1 MSQTREF
8 QTVPLPRPDIMN
20 TASEMLPMASLLRL
34 KGSSMLLSRNHG
46 RPCASVIAYK
56 CMQVATLGL
65 LVGISILRPPEV
77 SAQGS
82 SQAPQVIDA
91 PKVIL
96 GGVPFSLGLQ
106 GDAGV
111 AVDYEVLDAQGTV
124 LGSGSIGVG
133 GRATESGLVVSG
145 RNRLPLTVR
154 LGQVSEEVSRPFAPG
169 WFSLVPPTV
178 AILLALVFKEVIT
191 ALLAGVWLGALA
203 VAGYDPLSAA
213 WRTLDLYIVP
223 ALGDMEGGHTQI
235 VVFSFLLG
243 GLVGIVS
250 RNGGTQGIVD
260 AVSPFAST
268 SRRGKIATWAA
279 GLAIF
284 FDDYANTLIVGNT
297 MRPITDR
304 LKISREK
311 LAYIVD
317 STAAPVAALV
327 PISTWVGYEISLIGD
342 GMSIAAA
349 QPGVDPVLV
358 AALTSISP
366 LAVFISTIPYR
377 FYALLA
383 LAFVFLTSVMDR
395 DFGPMA
401 TAERRAASGGGVH
414 RAGAQP
420 VVDTTDPHVTPPE
433 GVTPRWYNAAVP
445 IITVILVVLGG
456 LYASGRAAAG
466 VDATLMDIFGAADPF
481 ATLLWG
487 SMAGC
492 IVGVAL
498 SVVQRILT
506 VQESLNAWVAGMKA
520 MFFAMIILMLAW
532 SLGQVTEDLGTAQY
546 VAQILSD
553 AVPIE
558 AIPVLVFL
566 TAAAM
571 AFATG
576 TSWATMAI
584 MIPLVIP
591 LTVTLGGAEGFGVD
605 GEYSI
610 LLGAISSA
618 LAGAIFGDHCS
629 PISDTTVL
637 SSTAAACDHV
647 EHVRTQMPYAVMV
660 ALLAMVVGDV
670 GTALGLPV
678 WVALFG
684 SIAILAG
691 SLKLFGTSVRE
702 DSREQPS

>member
-1 MSQTREF
+1 
-8 QTVPLPRPDIMN
+8 
-20 TASEMLPMASLLRL
+20 
-34 KGSSMLLSRNHG
+34 MLLSPRQG
-46 RPCASVIAYK
+46 RISAVVIHCK
-56 CMQVATLGL
+56 CMQMALLGI
-65 LVGISILRPPEV
+65 GISSLVHLPA

-82 SQAPQVIDA
+82 ADAPQVIDA

-96 GGVPFSLGLQ
+96 GGVPFSLDLQ
-106 GDAGV
+106 GGPDA
-111 AVDYEVLDAQGTV
+111 AVDYAVRDAQGTI
-124 LGSGSIGVG
+124 LGSGSVG
-133 GRATESGLVVSG
+133 AGGTATVSGLAVSG
-145 RNRLPLTVR
+145 RNGLPLTVR
-154 LGQVSEEVSRPFAPG
+154 VGPVSEEVSRPFAPG
-169 WFSLVPPTV
+169 WFSLAPPV
-178 AILLALVFKEVIT
+178 LAILLALVFKEVIT

-203 VAGYDPLSAA
+203 VAGYNPLSAL
-213 WRTLDLYIVP
+213 WRTIDLYALP
-223 ALGDMEGGHTQI
+223 AIADMDGGHTQI
-235 VVFSFLLG
+235 LVFTLLLG

-268 SRRGKIATWAA
+268 SRRGKVATWVA
-279 GLAIF
+279 GMAIF

-327 PISTWVGYEISLIGD
+327 PISTWVGYEISLIAD
-342 GMSIAAA
+342 GMAIAAQ
-349 QPGVDPVLV
+349 QPGTDPALV
-358 AALTSISP
+358 ATLTSVSP
-366 LAVFISTIPYR
+366 LAVFITTIPYR

-383 LAFVFLTSVMDR
+383 LAFVLITSLMDR

-401 TAERRAASGGGVH
+401 KAERRASSGGGVH
-414 RAGAQP
+414 RPGAQLA
-420 VVDTTDPHVTPPE
+420 VDTRDPHMTPSD
-433 GVTPRWYNAAVP
+433 GVTPQWYNAAGP
-445 IITVILVVLGG
+445 IMTVILVVLGG
-456 LYASGRAAAG
+456 LYTTGRASAG
-466 VDATLMDIFGAADPF
+466 PDASLMDVFGAADPF
-481 ATLLWG
+481 VPMLWG

-492 IVGVAL
+492 IVGIAL
-498 SVVQRILT
+498 SVGQRILS

-520 MFFAMIILMLAW
+520 MFLAMVILTLAW

-546 VAQILSD
+546 LAQILSD
-553 AVPIE
+553 ALPLE

-566 TAAAM
+566 TSAAM

-591 LTVTLGGAEGFGVD
+591 LTVTLGGAEGFGV
-605 GEYSI
+605 GGGYSI
-610 LLGAISSA
+610 LMGAISST

-637 SSTAAACDHV
+637 SSTAAACDHLD
-647 EHVRTQMPYAVMV
+647 HVRTQLPYAVMV
-660 ALLAMVVGDV
+660 ALLSMVVGDV

-691 SLKLFGTSVRE
+691 GLKLFGTSVRE
-702 DSREQPS
+702 ESGAQPS

>member
-1 MSQTREF
+1 MR
-8 QTVPLPRPDIMN
+8 
-20 TASEMLPMASLLRL
+20 
-34 KGSSMLLSRNHG
+34 
-46 RPCASVIAYK
+46 YK
-56 CMQVATLGL
+56 CMQMVALGL
-65 LVGISILRPPEV
+65 VIGITGLRPFPV

-82 SQAPQVIDA
+82 PDAPQVIDA

-96 GGVPFSLGLQ
+96 GGVPFSLDLQ
-106 GDAGV
+106 GDVGA
-111 AVDYEVLDAQGTV
+111 AVEYEVRDAQGTV
-124 LGSGSIGVG
+124 LGSGSIGIAG
-133 GRATESGLVVSG
+133 TATVSGLVVSG
-145 RNRLPLTVR
+145 GNLLPLTVR
-154 LGQVSEEVSRPFAPG
+154 LGQGSEEVSRPFAPG
-169 WFSLVPPTV
+169 WFSLAPPAL

-203 VAGYDPLSAA
+203 VAGYNPLSAL
-213 WRTLDLYIVP
+213 WRTIDLYAVP
-223 ALGDMEGGHTQI
+223 AVADTDGGHTQI
-235 VVFSFLLG
+235 LVFSLLLG

-268 SRRGKIATWAA
+268 SRRGKVATWVA
-279 GLAIF
+279 GMAIF

-311 LAYIVD
+311 LAYIID

-327 PISTWVGYEISLIGD
+327 PISTWVGYEISLIAD
-342 GMSIAAA
+342 GMAIAAQ
-349 QPGVDPVLV
+349 QPGTDPVLV
-358 AALTSISP
+358 ATLTSISP
-366 LAVFISTIPYR
+366 LAVFITTIPYR

-383 LAFVFLTSVMDR
+383 LAFVLITSVMDR

-401 TAERRAASGGGVH
+401 KAERRAASGEGVH
-414 RAGAQP
+414 RPGTQLT
-420 VVDTTDPHVTPPE
+420 VDTTDPHMTPPD
-433 GVTPRWYNAAVP
+433 GVTPRWYNAAGP
-445 IITVILVVLGG
+445 IITVILIVLGG
-456 LYASGRAAAG
+456 LYTTGRASAG
-466 VDATLMDIFGAADPF
+466 PDASLMDVFGAADPF
-481 ATLLWG
+481 VTLLWG

-492 IVGVAL
+492 IVGIVL
-498 SVVQRILT
+498 SVAQRILSLR
-506 VQESLNAWVAGMKA
+506 ESLNAWVAGMRA
-520 MFFAMIILMLAW
+520 MFLAMVILTLAW

-546 VAQILSD
+546 LAQILSD
-553 AVPIE
+553 TLPLEV
-558 AIPVLVFL
+558 IPVLVFL
-566 TAAAM
+566 TSAAM

-584 MIPLVIP
+584 MIPLIIP
-591 LTVTLGGAEGFGVD
+591 LTVTLGGAEGFGVG

-610 LLGAISSA
+610 LMGAISSA

-637 SSTAAACDHV
+637 SSTAAACDHLDHV
-647 EHVRTQMPYAVMV
+647 ETQLPYAVMV
-660 ALLAMVVGDV
+660 ALLSMVVGDV

-691 SLKLFGTSVRE
+691 GLKLFGTSVRE
-702 DSREQPS
+702 ESGAQPS

>member
-1 MSQTREF
+1 MLVSSKNARRCAAAAA
-8 QTVPLPRPDIMN
+8 VIWSLHPLGV
-20 TASEMLPMASLLRL
+20 L
-34 KGSSMLLSRNHG
+34 
-46 RPCASVIAYK
+46 
-56 CMQVATLGL
+56 
-65 LVGISILRPPEV
+65 
-77 SAQGS
+77 AQNSPG
-82 SQAPQVIDA
+82 APQVINA
-91 PKVIL
+91 PRVIL
-96 GGVPFSLGLQ
+96 GGVPFTLELQ
-106 GDAGV
+106 GDVGA
-111 AVDYEVLDAQGTV
+111 AIDYEVRDAQGTV
-124 LGSGSIGVG
+124 LGSGSIGAG
-133 GRATESGLVVSG
+133 GTATVNGLVVST
-145 RNRLPLTVR
+145 RNGLPLAVQ
-154 LGQVSEEVSRPFAPG
+154 LGQVSEELSRPFAPG
-169 WFSLVPPTV
+169 WFSLAPPV
-178 AILLALVFKEVIT
+178 LAILLALLFKEVIT

-203 VAGYDPLSAA
+203 VAGYNPLSAV
-213 WRTLDLYIVP
+213 WRTIDLYAVSAIADV
-223 ALGDMEGGHTQI
+223 DGGHTQI
-235 VVFSFLLG
+235 IVFSLLLG

-268 SRRGKIATWAA
+268 SRRGKIATWIA

-327 PISTWVGYEISLIGD
+327 PISTWVGYEISLIAD
-342 GMSIAAA
+342 GMSIAAQ
-349 QPGVDPVLV
+349 QPGVDPALV
-358 AALTSISP
+358 ATLTSISP
-366 LAVFISTIPYR
+366 FAVFITTIPYR

-383 LAFVFLTSVMDR
+383 LAFVLLTSAMNR

-401 TAERRAASGGGVH
+401 AAERRAASGGGVN
-414 RAGAQP
+414 RPGAQLA
-420 VVDTTDPHVTPPE
+420 VDTTDPQMTPPE
-433 GVTPRWYNAAVP
+433 GVTPRWYNAVVP

-456 LYASGRAAAG
+456 LYVSGRASVGA
-466 VDATLMDIFGAADPF
+466 DASLMDIFGAADPF
-481 ATLLWG
+481 VTLLWG
-487 SMAGC
+487 SAAGC
-492 IVGVAL
+492 IVGIAL
-498 SVVQRILT
+498 SVVQRIMT
-506 VQESLNAWVAGMKA
+506 VQESLNAWVAGMKG
-520 MFFAMIILMLAW
+520 MFLAIVILTLAW

-546 VAQILSD
+546 VAQVLNDSLPLQ
-553 AVPIE
+553 V
-558 AIPVLVFL
+558 IPVLVFL
-566 TAAAM
+566 TSAAM

-591 LTVTLGGAEGFGVD
+591 LTVTLGGAEGFGVG

-647 EHVRTQMPYAVMV
+647 DHVKTQLPYALVV
-660 ALLAMVVGDV
+660 ALIALVVGDV

-678 WVALFG
+678 WVALLG

-691 SLKLFGTSVRE
+691 GLKLLGTSVE
-702 DSREQPS
+702 EESEA

>member
-1 MSQTREF
+1 
-8 QTVPLPRPDIMN
+8 
-20 TASEMLPMASLLRL
+20 
-34 KGSSMLLSRNHG
+34 MLLSPKHG
-46 RPCASVIAYK
+46 RLCAVMIPCN
-56 CMQVATLGL
+56 CMQMAFLGL
-65 LVGISILRPPEV
+65 LIGIPSLRPSPV

-82 SQAPQVIDA
+82 PDASQVVDA

-96 GGVPFSLGLQ
+96 GGVPFSLDLQ

-111 AVDYEVLDAQGTV
+111 AVDYEVRDAQGTV
-124 LGSGSIGVG
+124 LGSGSVGVDG
-133 GRATESGLVVSG
+133 TATVSGLVVSG

-154 LGQVSEEVSRPFAPG
+154 LGQVSAEVSRPFAPG
-169 WFSLVPPTV
+169 WFSLAPPIV

-203 VAGYDPLSAA
+203 VAGYNPLSAV
-213 WRTLDLYIVP
+213 WRTIDLYAVP
-223 ALGDMEGGHTQI
+223 ALGDVEGGHTQI
-235 VVFSFLLG
+235 VVFSLLLG

-268 SRRGKIATWAA
+268 SRRGKIATWVA

-327 PISTWVGYEISLIGD
+327 PISTWVGYEISLIAD

-349 QPGVDPVLV
+349 QPGVDPALV
-358 AALTSISP
+358 ATLTSISP

-401 TAERRAASGGGVH
+401 AAERRAASGRGVH
-414 RAGAQP
+414 RAGAQLA
-420 VVDTTDPHVTPPE
+420 VDTTDAHMAPPE

-445 IITVILVVLGG
+445 ILTVILVVLGG
-456 LYASGRAAAG
+456 LYTSGRASAG
-466 VDATLMDIFGAADPF
+466 GDATLMDVFGAADPF
-481 ATLLWG
+481 VTLLWG

-492 IVGVAL
+492 IVGIAL

-506 VQESLNAWVAGMKA
+506 IQESLNAWLAGMKA
-520 MFFAMIILMLAW
+520 MFLAMVILTLAW

-546 VAQILSD
+546 VAQIMSD
-553 AVPIE
+553 ALPIE
-558 AIPVLVFL
+558 VIPVLVFL
-566 TAAAM
+566 TSAAM

-584 MIPLVIP
+584 MIPLMIP
-591 LTVTLGGAEGFGVD
+591 LTVSLGGAEGFGVG

-647 EHVRTQMPYAVMV
+647 DHVRTQLPYAVAV

-670 GTALGLPV
+670 GTAFGLPV

-684 SIAILAG
+684 SMALLAG
-691 SLKLFGTSVRE
+691 GLKWFGTSVRE
-702 DSREQPS
+702 EPGLREE